1 MEDNNKR
8 KWQVRAGVLGIFLL
22 GFLAGALVFNMVQNQ
37 RRAMGPRDRYEQ
49 IINRLNLT
57 ADQKAQ
63 VDQIMKET
71 RAQIIEIRKQSE
83 PRLNEVRQ
91 QTDERMKAALTP
103 EQWRQWRQATSE
115 LRGRRR
121 WGGPQ

>member
-1 MEDNNKR
+1 
-8 KWQVRAGVLGIFLL
+8 
-22 GFLAGALVFNMVQNQ
+22 
-37 RRAMGPRDRYEQ
+37 
-49 IINRLNLT
+49 
-57 ADQKAQ
+57 
-63 VDQIMKET
+63 MKET

-103 EQWRQWRQATSE
+103 EQWRKWQQATSE